1 MESRERYAIG
11 GLPQAQA
18 EPSTGLKPA
27 GGRGG
32 WPAALFL
39 IAVGFLERTG
49 LYGVQGN
56 LIMYFTGPL
65 GMSTAAAAAGVN
77 AWAGT
82 AYVMPLLGAMAADSW
97 IGRYRAVVTAGVL
110 YLLGLGML
118 TVSSMLPPV
127 HDQPAPCQDD
137 AAVVCS
143 SPAAPAGRVAFFY
156 VGLYLLALAQGFH
169 GPCAEAIGADQF
181 PESSSARVASRS
193 SFFNWF
199 HFSMAWGYAV
209 SSAGMSYVQDNV
221 GWPVGFGACW
231 AVMLVSLSVFLLGTG
246 TYRPEEP
253 RRGARTF
260 AETAK
265 GWTAVVLR
273 RGDAMDDT
281 TSLLT
286 PSPSGRGADK
296 GIVAKLLPIWM
307 TSVVYAVI
315 IAQMTTFFTKQGSTM
330 DRRIDIGTG
339 GAGFGFVVPAAA
351 LQCFVSVAVMATIP
365 VYDRALVP
373 LARRVTGQPSG
384 ITTLQRVG
392 AGMATACLAMAVAA
406 PVEAARLRAARDAG
420 LVDRPGAPVPMSVW
434 WLVPQYALVGVAN
447 MLALVG
453 LEELFYDQVPGE
465 LRSVGLAACTSI
477 MGAGSYVSSV
487 LVSAIDWATRSRG
500 ESWFSDNL
508 NRAHIDYFYC
518 FLVGIS
524 ALEVLVFLY
533 FANGYVYTKNCGP
546 ALCLHQEHPQY
557 RKGGRRGGW
566 RAARFLIAVGFLERV
581 GFNGVQGNL
590 VMYLAGPMGMST
602 AAAAAG
608 ANAWAGTVLVL
619 TLVGA
624 LAADSRLGRYRAILA
639 AAVLHLLSLGTLTI
653 SSLTQATDPHP
664 VSFHDA
670 TTACSSP
677 PPPSPARL
685 VFFNAALYLLAL
697 AQGFHNPCSLAF
709 GADQF
714 APSDPSAR
722 ASRSS
727 YFNWYHFFNSCGY
740 ALSNTVLSYVEDSV
754 SWTVGFAACL
764 AMTAVYLPVFLL
776 GTPAYRAEQP
786 VDGGLLAQ
794 LADKYRAWTARVFPR
809 KEAIC
814 TERLLAKEEVEVEDG
829 NGFVVKLLP
838 IWVTSIVF
846 ATVVSQQSTLFTK
859 QGSTM
864 DRRIG
869 ARGGGGFVVPPAALQ
884 LAVSVTML
892 TLLPIYDRALVPL
905 ARRFTG
911 HPAGITTLQR
921 IGAGMAVSCLAM
933 VASALAEAKRL
944 RAARDAGLLDRPD
957 ATVPMSL
964 LWLVPQYVLVGLA
977 RAFGDIGLDEFFY
990 DQVPGGLRSV
1000 GLAMSLSVRGVGS
1013 YASGVLVSGIDWAT
1027 TRGGGESWF
1036 SDNLNRAHLDYF
1048 YGILAAVA
1056 ALEVAVFLYV
1066 AKRYVYRYKGEP

>member
-97 IGRYRAVVTAGVL
+97 IGRGNIFAFSLSFVLLAFALHGIDVALAAALYDIVIVRFHAKDYENIITSNLIIQKGVTL
-110 YLLGLGML
+110 LSLNLGLGML

-365 VYDRALVP
+365 
-373 LARRVTGQPSG
+373 
-384 ITTLQRVG
+384 
-392 AGMATACLAMAVAA
+392 
-406 PVEAARLRAARDAG
+406 
-420 LVDRPGAPVPMSVW
+420 
-434 WLVPQYALVGVAN
+434 YALVGVAN

-524 ALEVLVFLY
+524 ALE
-533 FANGYVYTKNCGP
+533 
-546 ALCLHQEHPQY
+546 
-557 RKGGRRGGW
+557 
-566 RAARFLIAVGFLERV
+566 
-581 GFNGVQGNL
+581 
-590 VMYLAGPMGMST
+590 
-602 AAAAAG
+602 
-608 ANAWAGTVLVL
+608 
-619 TLVGA
+619 
-624 LAADSRLGRYRAILA
+624 
-639 AAVLHLLSLGTLTI
+639 SLGTLTI

-921 IGAGMAVSCLAM
+921 IGAGMA
-933 VASALAEAKRL
+933 
-944 RAARDAGLLDRPD
+944 
-957 ATVPMSL
+957 
-964 LWLVPQYVLVGLA
+964 YVLVGLA

>member
-97 IGRYRAVVTAGVL
+97 IGRYRAVVTAGGL

-365 VYDRALVP
+365 
-373 LARRVTGQPSG
+373 
-384 ITTLQRVG
+384 
-392 AGMATACLAMAVAA
+392 
-406 PVEAARLRAARDAG
+406 
-420 LVDRPGAPVPMSVW
+420 

-557 RKGGRRGGW
+557 
-566 RAARFLIAVGFLERV
+566 
-581 GFNGVQGNL
+581 
-590 VMYLAGPMGMST
+590 
-602 AAAAAG
+602 
-608 ANAWAGTVLVL
+608 
-619 TLVGA
+619 
-624 LAADSRLGRYRAILA
+624 LA

-921 IGAGMAVSCLAM
+921 IGAGMAVS
-933 VASALAEAKRL
+933 
-944 RAARDAGLLDRPD
+944 
-957 ATVPMSL
+957 
-964 LWLVPQYVLVGLA
+964 WLVPQYVLVGLA